1 MQTHGLACF
10 GGGLTCLRVYF
21 LRDIQLLED
30 GLARMKG
37 RMKSEGR
44 TYRLRQSFE
53 GKHFASLKEIEWM
66 GQGGFSRDMKQIN
79 VGVQRVDLYESQVN
93 S

>member
-1 MQTHGLACF
+1 
-10 GGGLTCLRVYF
+10 
-21 LRDIQLLED
+21 
-30 GLARMKG
+30 
-37 RMKSEGR
+37 
-44 TYRLRQSFE
+44 
-53 GKHFASLKEIEWM
+53 M